1 MNKEQLAELLGNV
14 AIKRTR
20 EEKRLYLPHSERTRE
35 PVTVHFTIKF
45 DSGVI
50 SVRKRCNLPYS
61 CDGCPF
67 RGLCESIEE
76 RIRA

>member
-1 MNKEQLAELLGNV
+1 MRKEQLAELLGNV
-14 AIKRTR
+14 AIKGTR
-20 EEKRLYLPHSERTRE
+20 EEKRLYLPHSKRRE
-35 PVTVHFTIKF
+35 PVTVYFSVKF
-45 DSGVI
+45 DGRVI
-50 SVRKRCNLPYS
+50 SVRKKCNLPYS